1 MNTDE
6 QMAEFFGDPKEM
18 KEEEDFPDPW
28 RGYPSHMNGAPNPF
42 EMPSGKRRREPFRG
56 HLHQQTPQ
64 PSPYYFSKNSSA
76 TAGRAQGVT
85 TGHRLHLIPE
95 ARRGWSDERAV
106 QSSCEIQGQARGGTH
121 VAVRTTSSPHSLS
134 TDDVQGVDRSTEP
147 NVGLSGEAEESHR
160 QRLERFHR
168 LEIPKVERG
177 PATAGG
183 GLIETADPGRSNVGP
198 LCHRPPVPQASNHN
212 KVSLQAQTDGNHVGP
227 SNLSVGHLIAVPQR
241 DHHVGHHEGSTKQH
255 SVPTGGDGLQNGG
268 TGLRG
273 TGEADPG
280 HDTPSER
287 TIAELHEQATK
298 LVLINQGNACYM
310 NALIQVMVW
319 LITTEALSTDDS
331 SGTQGFYL
339 SLLYNSRRGSIN
351 LMHDPRWLSMLEGW
365 AEVHQQ
371 HDVCEFFTFL
381 MQRHEH
387 GIFAGSWQARMPST
401 TGEMRLID
409 AGLCTKPIILY
420 IPRRPKNAAAPRL
433 QSLVDLLDEVIR
445 VPVFQGRGQCM
456 VHHVQYV
463 LAALIEHHGEVPT
476 SGHYTATLA
485 QESFW
490 SCDDGRVAHKRNAI
504 RDKQLR
510 TCYAFFYMIRE
521 VAAEP

>member
-1 MNTDE
+1 MELPILSRCPVAREGGNHFEDIYISRRLSRRLTTLAKTVLRQQEELKVLRQDTGFILFLKLGE
-6 QMAEFFGDPKEM
+6 DGVMSVLYKAAVKFKAKQEVEPTWQLGQLPLRTVLAPTMFKELT
-18 KEEEDFPDPW
+18 E
-28 RGYPSHMNGAPNPF
+28 
-42 EMPSGKRRREPFRG
+42 
-56 HLHQQTPQ
+56 
-64 PSPYYFSKNSSA
+64 
-76 TAGRAQGVT
+76 
-85 TGHRLHLIPE
+85 
-95 ARRGWSDERAV
+95 
-106 QSSCEIQGQARGGTH
+106 
-121 VAVRTTSSPHSLS
+121 
-134 TDDVQGVDRSTEP
+134 STEP

-310 NALIQVMVW
+310 NCL
-319 LITTEALSTDDS
+319 DS
-331 SGTQGFYL
+331 G
-339 SLLYNSRRGSIN
+339 
-351 LMHDPRWLSMLEGW
+351 
-365 AEVHQQ
+365 
-371 HDVCEFFTFL
+371 
-381 MQRHEH
+381 
-387 GIFAGSWQARMPST
+387 
-401 TGEMRLID
+401 
-409 AGLCTKPIILY
+409 
-420 IPRRPKNAAAPRL
+420 
-433 QSLVDLLDEVIR
+433 
-445 VPVFQGRGQCM
+445 
-456 VHHVQYV
+456 
-463 LAALIEHHGEVPT
+463 
-476 SGHYTATLA
+476 
-485 QESFW
+485 
-490 SCDDGRVAHKRNAI
+490 DGMA
-504 RDKQLR
+504 D
-510 TCYAFFYMIRE
+510 Y
-521 VAAEP
+521 